1 MLISTRYAQEI
12 ANQRNMDTSTI
23 FRSLV
28 TNTYIPGSITSLLIC
43 HSKLFSTI
51 LVILDVWRLIVIVH
65 VDSNM
70 NTWIISI
77 SESGEINEV
86 LYEKIVQSIIDG
98 KCPHVEQ
105 VPKEYI
111 QETGI
116 YALHVAAALGTTEA
130 IVTPSDQRF
139 FFFNNVNT
147 SPESLTGDSF

>member
-51 LVILDVWRLIVIVH
+51 LVISDVWRLIVIVH

-77 SESGEINEV
+77 SESGEINKV
-86 LYEKIVQSIIDG
+86 LYEKIVKSIIDG

-105 VPKEYI
+105 VPKEYV
-111 QETGI
+111 QEIGI

-130 IVTPSDQRF
+130 IV
-139 FFFNNVNT
+139 
-147 SPESLTGDSF
+147 